1 MGKISFCVANWKM
14 NKNFN
19 ESIDYLEK
27 LKTLDLSAGQSN
39 MIICPSYLD
48 LHELIKY
55 KKAIKDIDFG
65 SQNVSCEIKG
75 SFTGEISVSMLES
88 VGCSWVI
95 IGHSERR
102 AVLKETDLD
111 ISKKMKL
118 VYNSKINPILCIGE
132 TLLEREKKETPLVLK
147 RQIVTAFKEVDF
159 KKNKTIL
166 IAYEPIWAIGTG
178 EAANITDIDKNIKII
193 KNIINDINTKDCNI
207 CLLYGGSVDV
217 NNAADIFNIKDV
229 SGFLI
234 GTSSLTVENFYD
246 IYRQI

>member
-1 MGKISFCVANWKM
+1 
-14 NKNFN
+14 
-19 ESIDYLEK
+19 
-27 LKTLDLSAGQSN
+27 
-39 MIICPSYLD
+39 
-48 LHELIKY
+48 
-55 KKAIKDIDFG
+55 
-65 SQNVSCEIKG
+65 
-75 SFTGEISVSMLES
+75 MLES

-102 AVLKETDLD
+102 TVLKETDLD

-178 EAANITDIDKNIKII
+178 EAANITDIDRNIKII

-207 CLLYGGSVDV
+207 CLLYGGSVDE
-217 NNAADIFNIKDV
+217 NNASNIFSINEVD
-229 SGFLI
+229 GFLI
-234 GTSSLTVENFYD
+234 GTSSLSIDSFYK